1 MSVRAPAPRPRPWL
15 SRIHEY
21 LPGFRRLSRV
31 GQRFILIAMRIFQK
45 VRLRP
50 TQLRTVAARRFD
62 DANALRQTRKN
73 ARANGAIYLGG
84 FVVECLLKA
93 KLLEKFAWL
102 QTANS
107 AEGRSKNDRH
117 LWSLCYRLHDLDAIL
132 GKLPEIEQRLSSME
146 QRESSRL
153 LQSLKSICAGWTIY
167 ARYSPYSA
175 DIDDARAFL
184 DQIEELKPCL
194 E

>member
-1 MSVRAPAPRPRPWL
+1 
-15 SRIHEY
+15 
-21 LPGFRRLSRV
+21 
-31 GQRFILIAMRIFQK
+31 MRIFLK

-50 TQLRTVAARRFD
+50 TQFRTVADRRFD
-62 DANALRQTRKN
+62 DANTLRQTGKN

-102 QTANS
+102 QNAGS
-107 AEGRSKNDRH
+107 AEGRPKDDRY

-146 QRESSRL
+146 QRGSTRV
-153 LQSLKSICAGWTIY
+153 LQSLKSICATWTIF

-175 DIDDARAFL
+175 DIDDAQAFL
-184 DQIEELKPCL
+184 DQIEEFKPWL
-194 E
+194 M